1 MIPNIPRFMPNIPA
15 VHLRA
20 STSLFFDRA
29 AVQAAMSEMDLKALH
44 KSGSLIRDRVRRII
58 KKKGLSRVPFKLQER
73 YPGAGPTALHQ
84 MGVLS
89 KRMRGSI
96 VRELQAP
103 KGSPAGTPPF
113 THTPE
118 VGHQSSALGFR
129 KNIWYYYDRQSHSV
143 VAGPSRKGK
152 MLPFLHEFGGTV
164 RLRTWVY
171 IPQIKT
177 KGGGMRRPILMKLP
191 TGQRPTNQTHWR
203 PLSQQIVTVY
213 PARPFMKP
221 AMDHCVANG
230 SIARAFA
237 GSFRS
242 TAGSRGTGFT
252 VRRG

>member
-1 MIPNIPRFMPNIPA
+1 MIPNIPRLVPNIPSVA
-15 VHLRA
+15 LRA
-20 STSLFFDRA
+20 STSAFFDRG
-29 AVQAAMSEMDLKALH
+29 AVQAAMSEMDLKALS
-44 KSGSLIRDRVRRII
+44 KASMAVRDRARRII
-58 KKKGLSRVPFKLQER
+58 KKKGVARVPFKLQER

-89 KRMRGSI
+89 KRMRDTI
-96 VRELQAP
+96 IRELQFPPA
-103 KGSPAGTPPF
+103 SPPGTPPH
-113 THTPE
+113 THTPYS
-118 VGHQSSALGFR
+118 GHQASFLGFR
-129 KNIWYYYDRQSHSV
+129 RNLWNYYDRQTHSA
-143 VAGPSRKGK
+143 VAGPSKKGK

-177 KGGGMRRPILMKLP
+177 KAGGMRRPIMMKLP

-203 PLSQQIVTVY
+203 PMSQQTVTVY

-221 AMDHCVANG
+221 AMDFCVANG
-230 SIARAFA
+230 SIARAFR

-242 TAGSRGTGFT
+242 TAGSRGSGFT